1 MEAIRIQTAQNVF
14 IEYQPASVGDRIVAT
29 LIDGVIAWCYIFLA
43 NYSLERLNLNI
54 GYTARLLLYSP
65 YFFYHLISEI
75 FMDGQSVG
83 KRAMNLKVMK
93 LDGSQPAVGSYLLR
107 WLLRPIDIFFF
118 GAVAMITIA
127 SSQKGQ
133 RLGDIAAGTSV
144 VSTRPRQTLRDTM
157 LPEATDDYL
166 PLYPQAGRLSD
177 RDVAIIKEALQA
189 YHRGE
194 EQDSYLIQSLTGKV
208 EELLGVRTQQ
218 TYVEFLRTVLKD
230 HAHLSR

>member
-29 LIDGVIAWCYIFLA
+29 LIDGVIAWCYIFLV

>member
-29 LIDGVIAWCYIFLA
+29 LIDGVIAWCYIFLV
-43 NYSLERLNLNI
+43 NYSLERLNLNL

>member
-29 LIDGVIAWCYIFLA
+29 VIDGVIAWCYIFLV
-43 NYSLERLNLNI
+43 NHTLERLNLDL
-54 GYTARLLLYSP
+54 GYTARLLLYTP
-65 YFFYHLISEI
+65 YFFYHLVSEI
-75 FMDGQSVG
+75 FLDGQSAG
-83 KRAMNLKVMK
+83 KRAMNIKVVK
-93 LDGSQPAVGSYLLR
+93 LDGSQPALGSYLLR

-157 LPEATDDYL
+157 MPQAADDYS